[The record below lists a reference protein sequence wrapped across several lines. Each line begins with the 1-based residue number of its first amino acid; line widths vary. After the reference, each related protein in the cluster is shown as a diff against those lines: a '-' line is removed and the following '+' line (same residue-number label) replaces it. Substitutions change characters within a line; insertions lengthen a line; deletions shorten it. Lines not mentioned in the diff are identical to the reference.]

1 MAMKIKKEANINI
14 RQNAKMLIKY
24 TELGPF
30 VLPNSLFLQGDTKI
44 MNFYSNR
51 KHRTTKCI
59 K

>member
-1 MAMKIKKEANINI
+1 MKIKKEANINI

-24 TELGPF
+24 AKLGPF
-30 VLPNSLFLQGDTKI
+30 VLPKSLFLQGDTKI
-44 MNFYSNR
+44 MNFYSNH